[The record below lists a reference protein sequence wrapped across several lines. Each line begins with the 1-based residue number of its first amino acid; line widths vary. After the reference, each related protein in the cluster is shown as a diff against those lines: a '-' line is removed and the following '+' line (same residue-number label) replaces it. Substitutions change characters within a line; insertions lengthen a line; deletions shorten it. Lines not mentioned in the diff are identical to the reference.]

1 MAATAFDEAYWA
13 SAGGAAWID
22 LQPLTDRLYA
32 PIGEAIL
39 AAAGLQAG
47 QTVLDIGCGAG
58 ATTLETARRLGP
70 DGACVGVDVSDS
82 LLEAGRRA
90 AKAEGVANASF
101 VTGDAQ
107 TQVFDRT
114 FDAAISRFGVM
125 FFADPVAAFANI
137 RGALKPDGRLTFASW
152 RSADE
157 NPLAA
162 LPIEAAQ
169 PFLPD
174 LTVPSADKP
183 GRFFLSDPARI
194 EDILSRSGWQTVR
207 IEPLDIDTPLSVAEM
222 TDVTLRI
229 GVLGTAAAGLS
240 LDDRTRLGQ
249 SVEDHVARVA
259 TDGVAPMQAACWLVT
274 AEA

>member
-1 MAATAFDEAYWA
+1 MAGAAFDEAYWA

-39 AAAGLQAG
+39 ARAELRVGG
-47 QTVLDIGCGAG
+47 RVLDIGCGAG
-58 ATTLETARRLGP
+58 ATTLETARRLGS
-70 DGACVGVDVSDS
+70 DGACVGVDVSDT

-107 TQVFDRT
+107 TQMFDQS
-114 FDAAISRFGVM
+114 FDAAISRFGMM

-137 RGALKPDGRLTFASW
+137 RRALKAGGRLTFASW
-152 RSADE
+152 RCADE

-162 LPIEAAQ
+162 LPIEAAR

-174 LTVPSADKP
+174 LTLPSADKP
-183 GRFFLSDPARI
+183 GRWRD
-194 EDILSRSGWQTVR
+194 VR
-207 IEPLDIDTPLSVAEM
+207 IEPLDVDTPLSVAEM
-222 TDVTLRI
+222 TDMTLRI

-240 LDDRTRLGQ
+240 PEDRTRLGQ
-249 SVEDHVARVA
+249 SVEDHVTRASR
-259 TDGVAPMQAACWLVT
+259 DGVVRMQAACWLVT
-274 AEA
+274 ATA